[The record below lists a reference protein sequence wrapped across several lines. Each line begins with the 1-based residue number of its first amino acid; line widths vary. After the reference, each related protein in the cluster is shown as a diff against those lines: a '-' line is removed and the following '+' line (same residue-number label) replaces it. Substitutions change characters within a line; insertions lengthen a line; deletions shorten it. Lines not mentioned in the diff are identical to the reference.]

1 MLVIVKR
8 MKIMLMWHDECWLV
22 VFNRTG
28 RIKLIMVQVA
38 RDNGNTIND
47 IKNTAFNKPSF
58 FVSKDSYY
66 YLLLD
71 SDVLENIVD
80 LIH

>member
-1 MLVIVKR
+1 
-8 MKIMLMWHDECWLV
+8 
-22 VFNRTG
+22 
-28 RIKLIMVQVA
+28 MVQVA